1 MPTKSVAILSLLVE
15 EAVAAVVVTEV
26 GTKVTEVGTKV
37 KAVGVVTIVVVAEA
51 RSVAMEKTDL
61 LAMVRTDLED
71 SVAEALVEARVVVA
85 EVKVPDSKTPTLP

>member
-26 GTKVTEVGTKV
+26 GTKV
-37 KAVGVVTIVVVAEA
+37 KAVEVVTIVVVEQA

>member
-26 GTKVTEVGTKV
+26 GTKV
-37 KAVGVVTIVVVAEA
+37 KAVEVAQA

>member
-26 GTKVTEVGTKV
+26 GTKV
-37 KAVGVVTIVVVAEA
+37 KAVEVVTIVVVAQA

>member
-15 EAVAAVVVTEV
+15 EAVAAVVV
-26 GTKVTEVGTKV
+26 VTEVGTKV
-37 KAVGVVTIVVVAEA
+37 KAVGVVTTVVVAEA
-51 RSVAMEKTDL
+51 MSVTMEKTDL
-61 LAMVRTDLED
+61 LAMVRTDLVD

>member
-15 EAVAAVVVTEV
+15 EAVAAVV
-26 GTKVTEVGTKV
+26 VTEVGTKV

-85 EVKVPDSKTPTLP
+85 EVKVPDSKTLTLP